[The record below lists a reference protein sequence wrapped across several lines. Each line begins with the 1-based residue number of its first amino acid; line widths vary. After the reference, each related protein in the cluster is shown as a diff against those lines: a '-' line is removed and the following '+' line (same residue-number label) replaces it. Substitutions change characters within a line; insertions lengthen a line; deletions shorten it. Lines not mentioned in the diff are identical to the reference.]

1 MGRVTISHKALRYGM
16 NQTIKILYFL
26 SVIVGRRRR
35 MAGKNDLQ
43 KTVAFRLNLSK
54 ADEKEL
60 FQEILKHGRNVEN
73 DIYGSSGAYVKAALR
88 HYHRQESELELQEQ
102 YRQEMRCYLQELAE
116 EQRKVFLDGLLE
128 HDKELAVTVAEAVMR
143 AVGGIKISD
152 AGMNEGR
159 QMEKFRKQSAVNPT
173 VGISQTEQS
182 ESIGEKETDDALPDE
197 ALLYLSNL

>member
-1 MGRVTISHKALRYGM
+1 
-16 NQTIKILYFL
+16 
-26 SVIVGRRRR
+26 

-43 KTVAFRLNLSK
+43 KTVAFRLNLSR
-54 ADEKEL
+54 ADEREL

-102 YRQEMRCYLQELAE
+102 NRQEMRRYLQELAE
-116 EQRKVFLDGLLE
+116 KQGEVFLEKLVE
-128 HDKELAVTVAEAVMR
+128 HDKALAVTVAEAVMC

-159 QMEKFRKQSAVNPT
+159 QMEGFGKQPTVNPS
-173 VGISQTEQS
+173 VGIGQTEQS
-182 ESIGEKETDDALPDE
+182 ESIEENETDDALPDE

>member
-1 MGRVTISHKALRYGM
+1 
-16 NQTIKILYFL
+16 
-26 SVIVGRRRR
+26 
-35 MAGKNDLQ
+35 MAGKKEVQ
-43 KTVAFRLNLSK
+43 KTVAFRLNI
-54 ADEKEL
+54 AKEEEREL
-60 FQEILKHGRNVEN
+60 YHAIMRHGRGKEN

-102 YRQEMRCYLQELAE
+102 YRQEMRCYLKELAE
-116 EQRKVFLDGLLE
+116 EQREVFLDGLLE
-128 HDKELAVTVAEAVMR
+128 HDKELAATVAEAVMR

-159 QMEKFRKQSAVNPT
+159 QMEEFGKPSAVNPT

-182 ESIGEKETDDALPDE
+182 ESIEENETDDGLPDE